1 MTKYYYSHP
10 QIAEPSRFN
19 ITDSDYDDFIAFVK
33 SKNFTYKPE
42 SEKMLA
48 QLQKIVETEGYKDK
62 TDSLFEQL
70 APLLKADVERDLR
83 NFRSD
88 IQYIIEAEIIKRYYY
103 QKGYT
108 EFFLRY
114 DEWITDALKSFK
126 KPDTLHA

>member
-1 MTKYYYSHP
+1 
-10 QIAEPSRFN
+10 
-19 ITDSDYDDFIAFVK
+19 
-33 SKNFTYKPE
+33 
-42 SEKMLA
+42 MLA

-114 DEWITDALKSFK
+114 DEWIKDALKSFK
-126 KPDTLHA
+126 KSDTLHS